1 MYSEGLT
8 QSIYHGNFKRLM
20 WNYQVSELR
29 ANLNFQKNKVLQH
42 ANQWQNKL
50 YATVYSILSTLKAN
64 TLRHC

>member
-1 MYSEGLT
+1 
-8 QSIYHGNFKRLM
+8 M

-64 TLRHC
+64 TLHHC